1 MFKKKEYKRS
11 GWFEG
16 LLDAEQM
23 IKEGY
28 KINHVDDES
37 LWFTKVEDGIKTLC
51 TVSYSSDGR
60 KDGAID
66 YVEYKRDVLE
76 KLNENP

>member
-1 MFKKKEYKRS
+1 MFKNKEYKRS

-16 LLDAEQM
+16 LLAAEEM

-28 KINHVDDES
+28 KINHVGDEP
-37 LWFTKVEDGIKTLC
+37 LWFTKVEDGIKTQY

-60 KDGAID
+60 KDGAIA
-66 YVEYKRDVLE
+66 YVEYKQGVLE
-76 KLNENP
+76 KLND